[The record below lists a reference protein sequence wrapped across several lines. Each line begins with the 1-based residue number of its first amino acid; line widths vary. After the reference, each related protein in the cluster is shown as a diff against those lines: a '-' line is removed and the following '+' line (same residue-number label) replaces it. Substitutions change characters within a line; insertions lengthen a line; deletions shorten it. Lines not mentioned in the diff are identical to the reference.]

1 MARTTITGFHLDEAG
16 DWVAELACGH
26 GQHMRHQPPW
36 QQRPWVLDPEQ
47 RGARVGGAIECPLC
61 DRSDRNPGRVPWTSR
76 DDSAGPSPAPST
88 RSRAEELIR
97 LLGLMPHPERGHFV
111 ETYRAPLVIGGLPHG
126 APRAASTAI
135 YFLIARDAPTT
146 YLHRLV
152 SDEVFHFHEGGPLD
166 VLLLGPG
173 DTGHVRRL
181 GTDIAAG
188 ERPQIVIPAGTWFA
202 AELAGGATH
211 CLFGCTVAP
220 GFDFADFELASGPEL
235 AARYPAHA
243 ARIARMTRPG

>member
-1 MARTTITGFHLDEAG
+1 MAATTITGFHRDEAG

-26 GQHMRHQPPW
+26 GQHMRHRPPW
-36 QQRPWVLDPEQ
+36 QQRAWVLDPEQ
-47 RGARVGGAIECPLC
+47 RAARVGAAIDCPLC
-61 DRSDRNPGRVPWTSR
+61 D
-76 DDSAGPSPAPST
+76 

-97 LLGLMPHPERGHFV
+97 LLEMVPHPERGHYV
-111 ETYRAPLVIGGLPHG
+111 ETYRAPLAIGGLPHG

-146 YLHRLV
+146 YLHRLR
-152 SDEVFHFHEGGPLD
+152 SDELFHFYEGGPLD
-166 VLLLGPG
+166 VLLLGPDDAG
-173 DTGHVRRL
+173 QLRRL
-181 GTDIAAG
+181 GTNVAAG

-202 AELAGGATH
+202 AELVDGASH

-220 GFDFADFELASGPEL
+220 GFDFADFELAAGPEL